1 MFLVVGLGNPGR
13 RYAQTRHNVGF
24 KVIENLQDRWQIR
37 GESAQL
43 GALVGSG
50 LIANTRATLVRPQ
63 KFMNRSGHPVVSIAG
78 YYKLGEEDVIVVH
91 DDVDVPFGQVRVKR
105 GGGHGGHNGLRDI
118 IKHLGRDYLRVRV
131 GVGRPPEGW
140 DTADYV
146 LGKWAAPEQGEISHI
161 VDRASNAV
169 EAVLRDGLDS
179 AMNQFN
185 TRPSKAG
192 NQAEKNRAV
201 SRPEEQ

>member
-13 RYAQTRHNVGF
+13 RYVRTRHNVGF
-24 KVIENLQDRWQIR
+24 KVIENLQERWQIQ

-50 LIANTRATLVRPQ
+50 MIASTRVTLARPQ
-63 KFMNRSGHPVVSIAG
+63 KFMNRSGHPVASIAG
-78 YYKLGEEDVIVVH
+78 YYKLEDKDVIVVH
-91 DDVDVPFGQVRVKR
+91 DDVDLPFGQVRVKR

-118 IKHLGRDYLRVRV
+118 IKHFGRDFPRIRV

-146 LGKWAAPEQGEISHI
+146 LGKWGPSEQDEVSHM
-161 VDRASNAV
+161 VDQASNAV
-169 EAVLRDGLDS
+169 EAVLRDGLEA

-185 TRPSKAG
+185 TRPKAD
-192 NQAEKNRAV
+192 NQAENNGATE
-201 SRPEEQ
+201 RPGEQ

>member
-1 MFLVVGLGNPGR
+1 
-13 RYAQTRHNVGF
+13 VGF
-24 KVIENLQDRWQIR
+24 KVIENLQDRWQIQ

-91 DDVDVPFGQVRVKR
+91 DDVDVPFGQVRMKR

-118 IKHLGRDYLRVRV
+118 IKHLG
-131 GVGRPPEGW
+131 PEGW

-146 LGKWAAPEQGEISHI
+146 LGKWAAPEQAEISQI

>member
-13 RYAQTRHNVGF
+13 RYARTRHNVGF
-24 KVIENLQDRWQIR
+24 KVIENLQNRWQIQ

-50 LIANTRATLVRPQ
+50 MIANTRATLARPQ

-78 YYKLGEEDVIVVH
+78 YYKLDDQDVLVVH
-91 DDVDVPFGQVRVKR
+91 DDVDLPFGQVRVKR

-118 IKHLGRDYLRVRV
+118 IKHMGPNFPRVRV
-131 GVGRPPEGW
+131 GVSRPPEGW

-146 LGKWAAPEQGEISHI
+146 LGKWGPSEQEDVSGV
-161 VDRASNAV
+161 VDLASDAV
-169 EAVLRDGLDS
+169 EAVLRSGLEA

-185 TRPSKAG
+185 TRPDRAD
-192 NQAEKNRAV
+192 NQAEKNGAGQH
-201 SRPEEQ
+201 PEEQ

>member
-13 RYAQTRHNVGF
+13 RYVRTRHNVGF
-24 KVIENLQDRWQIR
+24 KVIENLQERWQIQ

-50 LIANTRATLVRPQ
+50 MIASTRVTLARPQ
-63 KFMNRSGHPVVSIAG
+63 KFMNRSGHPVASIAG
-78 YYKLGEEDVIVVH
+78 YYKLADKDVIVVH
-91 DDVDVPFGQVRVKR
+91 DDVDLPFGQVRVKR

-118 IKHLGRDYLRVRV
+118 IKHFGRDFPRIRV

-146 LGKWAAPEQGEISHI
+146 LGKWGPSEQDEVSHM
-161 VDRASNAV
+161 VDQASNAV
-169 EAVLRDGLDS
+169 EAVLRDGLEA

-185 TRPSKAG
+185 TRQKAD
-192 NQAEKNRAV
+192 NPADKNGATR
-201 SRPEEQ
+201 RPGEQ